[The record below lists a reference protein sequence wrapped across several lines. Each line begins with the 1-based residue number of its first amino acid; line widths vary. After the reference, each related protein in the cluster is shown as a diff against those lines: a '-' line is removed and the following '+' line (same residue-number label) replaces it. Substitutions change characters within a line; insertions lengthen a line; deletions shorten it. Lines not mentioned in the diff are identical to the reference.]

1 MLELI
6 ITLIV
11 GGLVGWVAGMIMGT
25 DIPGGKIGNI
35 IAGLIGAWIG
45 GKLIPGFGP
54 QWGDIH
60 PIPAL
65 IGTILLIAILSIVLQ
80 MMHKRR

>member
-1 MLELI
+1 MGLI
-6 ITLIV
+6 IMLIV

-35 IAGLIGAWIG
+35 IAGLLGAWVG
-45 GKLIPGFGP
+45 GQLIPGFGP
-54 QWGDIH
+54 EFGGVYI
-60 PIPAL
+60 IPAL
-65 IGTILLIAILSIVLQ
+65 VGTILLIAIVSIVLQ